1 MGIKHTMDRMFNV
14 RNESLEK
21 KILEALSKQIMP
33 GRYAIEDP
41 DDGVLKFYK
50 VDIGKEGKWFGS
62 IFLSI
67 QGGDEFY
74 SVTNMKKRN
83 KILNEIMKEGIL
95 AMQRY
100 GRELGH
106 CAICGL
112 TLTDEES
119 RRRGIG
125 PICFSKL

>member
-14 RNESLEK
+14 RNESIEK
-21 KILEALSKQIMP
+21 RIIEALSKQIMP
-33 GRYAIEDP
+33 GRYAIE

-50 VDIGKEGKWFGS
+50 VDIGKEGKWFGQ

-74 SVTNMKKRN
+74 PITNRKKRN